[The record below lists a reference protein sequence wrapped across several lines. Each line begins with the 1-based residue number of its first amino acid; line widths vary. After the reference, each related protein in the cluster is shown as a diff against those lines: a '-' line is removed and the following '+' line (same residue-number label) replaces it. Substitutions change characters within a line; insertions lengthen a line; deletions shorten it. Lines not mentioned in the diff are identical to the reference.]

1 MNQEIILVN
10 DRDEPIG
17 YTSKYEAHKTGQL
30 HRAFSVFLHSGD
42 RLLIQQRADD
52 KYHSPGLWANTCCSH
67 PRKGEELKA
76 AVDRRLME
84 EAGITCETEEVFS
97 FIYKYRFEEELYE
110 HEFDHVFLGEYSG
123 EYRINTQEAKA
134 FKWVRSDELL
144 RNLEEHPEAY
154 ACWFRIAAP
163 RVIELI
169 NKAREQ
175 V

>member
-10 DRDEPIG
+10 NRDEPVG
-17 YTSKYEAHKTGQL
+17 YTSKEEAHRTGKL
-30 HRAFSVFLHSGD
+30 HRAFSVFLYSKD

-67 PRKGEELKA
+67 PRKGEQLED

-84 EAGITCETEEVFS
+84 EAGIVCKTREIFS
-97 FIYKYRFEEELYE
+97 FIYKHRFEEELYE

-123 EYRINTQEAKA
+123 EYRINPDEAKA
-134 FKWVRSDELL
+134 FRWVSSDELL
-144 RNLEEHPEAY
+144 KDLEENPEKY

-163 RVIELI
+163 RVIEMI
-169 NKAREQ
+169 KEGR